1 MAIALDATLVR
12 LILVPAA
19 MKLLGGWNWWMPSWL
34 DRALPDLSFE
44 CGAAEPEPA
53 EA

>member
-1 MAIALDATLVR
+1 VAIALDATVVR

-19 MKLLGGWNWWMPSWL
+19 MVVLGKWNWWMPSWL
-34 DRALPDLSFE
+34 DRVLPDLNFDR
-44 CGAAEPEPA
+44 GGTAQPV

>member
-1 MAIALDATLVR
+1 
-12 LILVPAA
+12 

-34 DRALPDLSFE
+34 DRVLPRLNFE
-44 CGAAEPEPA
+44 DRHEPEPA